1 MAANINIGAQR
12 HEPSL
17 PGDAE
22 ELTPPANQ
30 EEASSRPEV
39 SEQSG
44 NSAGEQSSDGS
55 PPSTPA
61 APLPEESAP
70 APAPINTL
78 RYGVGDTVILG
89 APRYASAV
97 AFAANGIE
105 EISDPIETPIDP
117 APPPSPPP
125 PPPSD
130 PLPPTPTPVDSLP
143 PNPDPV
149 DVTPAPTPTPTDPV
163 PVPAGGGNPTPSP
176 EGTTE
181 PTTPPVVVMP
191 KPGGSGTPTPT
202 PEPQEP
208 PVPTTN
214 APAIGGSPA
223 TVPVVPATPTPPA
236 NGVSPT
242 APTASAA
249 ELDAIDT
256 MLADPV
262 NAELIA
268 LARRTMGP
276 APTNSWVAEA
286 QVKRYGEARFQ
297 EIMYLHRALPEVRRC
312 YGEALSQAYF
322 AQLGPESFD
331 ELGNLLPGAGSNF
344 DINAFNTEYASRGDL
359 MARAFADKFAGV
371 PVTFEA
377 GAHGVT
383 SGDGAEPGLFMPVFR
398 VGGLFSVKIVPQRN
412 FDQSESGGNLPTTY
426 SPAIDMYSQ
435 QQYTLGP
442 DIGDHAALID
452 DTAVWFDPSMGF
464 MTDMQNIKPDEDSD
478 FDRVF
483 EFVVQAGIT
492 TMFVFVGSGVL
503 FGQGIAPTLT
513 TPGAAP
519 GIFANSM
526 FGFSSS
532 SWQYAALRGAAL
544 GGIGT
549 VVNSGVTGRTLTLGD
564 VARSMFTGGVM
575 GGLVNYARLD
585 TYGIAAGANGPQVV
599 NWGERLTAILGR
611 SAMQGLLQ
619 QVTGG
624 RFRDGLV
631 NGLTAEL
638 SSELT
643 RSLNAQIN
651 EWAQTNQ
658 VSPFIASQLRL
669 IAQGFSSA
677 LVQTAANGGQAGLE
691 AFLNDLIN
699 GSIGATGNA
708 ERAEIEEQIVWLR
721 QALDAED
728 YGTQARILDGLTRR
742 WMNNHPGT
750 TYDEALARVTDELGI
765 TVDTNHLVRDAN
777 GRLTAGGGTVITPA
791 FDDDGYLM
799 PGVVDPNA
807 SLEEQQAQLESYLRR
822 NGYSASESFE
832 IAANHF
838 SPQPQMTAEQA
849 ADFEVFNEQ
858 FLEQKSPPLLVAGA
872 ATGLIEDPR
881 ALINELQNQY
891 DSGQLKGQQ
900 DYVNAIGRLHEAFL
914 YLKDG
919 YTQTG
924 DRGIDDANATKLI
937 TMIGDLG
944 RQALDNGIVLPPD
957 TLATIQGANAF
968 EFGRAYFAM
977 MGTGVLAGIR
987 RVYGAMASS
996 PSVTGR
1002 IKELN
1007 ELIRS
1012 GRLTADE
1019 LAAAQKEIK
1028 EIRGEQLRL
1037 NNARGTEFE
1046 NATLT
1051 IEKLDKNT
1059 IKYTVTLSNGTVIT
1073 VIPDVVTA
1081 KRIVEIKNVV
1091 DLSYS
1096 RQLDGI
1102 IRIGKPVDIIV
1113 SPRTVNISEELWNR
1127 VTRSG
1132 GNFYRLDPATG
1143 IKTPLTQRPTR

>member
-1 MAANINIGAQR
+1 MATNINVGAQR
-12 HEPSL
+12 HERNVNERDAGETL
-17 PGDAE
+17 GDVA
-22 ELTPPANQ
+22 
-30 EEASSRPEV
+30 
-39 SEQSG
+39 EQSG
-44 NSAGEQSSDGS
+44 EETAGTQSQVSGQSGHSAGDQSPDDS
-55 PPSTPA
+55 PPSPPV
-61 APLPEESAP
+61 APPPEEAAP
-70 APAPINTL
+70 APSNYL
-78 RYGVGDTVILG
+78 RYGLGDTVILG
-89 APRYASAV
+89 APAYTRVNTPARNAL
-97 AFAANGIE
+97 E
-105 EISDPIETPIDP
+105 EVNEPIE
-117 APPPSPPP
+117 PPVDLSPSPPP
-125 PPPSD
+125 PPP
-130 PLPPTPTPVDSLP
+130 PTPTPPPNPVPVDALP
-143 PNPDPV
+143 PNPDPA
-149 DVTPAPTPTPTDPV
+149 D
-163 PVPAGGGNPTPSP
+163 
-176 EGTTE
+176 
-181 PTTPPVVVMP
+181 TTPPEPPPAFTVMP
-191 KPGGSGTPTPT
+191 KPGGNGTPTPT
-202 PEPQEP
+202 PETPEP
-208 PVPTTN
+208 TPVITN
-214 APAIGGSPA
+214 APAIGGSA
-223 TVPVVPATPTPPA
+223 GTTPTPPPPRTTGA
-236 NGVSPT
+236 TSA

-249 ELDAIDT
+249 ELESIDA

-262 NAELIA
+262 NHELIE
-268 LARRTMGP
+268 RTRQQIGP
-276 APTNSWVAEA
+276 APTNNWVAEA
-286 QVKRYGEARFQ
+286 QVARYGEARFQ
-297 EIMYLHRALPEVRRC
+297 EIMLLHRALSDVRAA
-312 YGEALSQAYF
+312 YAGELSRAYF
-322 AQLGPESFD
+322 AQLGPDAFD
-331 ELGNLLPGAGSNF
+331 ELGNVLPEAGSKF
-344 DINAFNTEYASRGDL
+344 DINAFNAEYTSRNDL
-359 MARAFADKFAGV
+359 MARAFADKFGGV

-377 GAHGVT
+377 GSHGGT
-383 SGDGAEPGLFMPVFR
+383 SGDGAEAGMFMPVFR

-464 MTDMQNIKPDEDSD
+464 MTDMQNIKPGEDSD

-492 TMFVFVGSGVL
+492 AAFVYVGSGIL
-503 FGQGIAPTLT
+503 FGPGVAATAT
-513 TPGAAP
+513 TPAAAP
-519 GIFANSM
+519 GIFANSL

-549 VVNSGVTGRTLTLGD
+549 VANSAVTGRTLTLGD

-585 TYGIAAGANGPQVV
+585 TYGIAAGANGSQVV

-624 RFRDGLV
+624 RFRDGLL

-638 SSELT
+638 SSELA
-643 RSLNAQIN
+643 RGLNAQIN

-677 LVQTAANGGQAGLE
+677 LVQTAANGGQAGLQ

-699 GSIGATGNA
+699 GSIGANGNA

-728 YGTQARILDGLTRR
+728 YGTQARILNGLTLR
-742 WMNNHPGT
+742 WMNNHPGA
-750 TYDEALARVTDELGI
+750 TYDEALARVTDELGV
-765 TVDTNHLVRDAN
+765 TVDTNHLVRDTN
-777 GRLTAGGGTVITPA
+777 GRLTVAGGNVITPA

-807 SLEEQQAQLESYLRR
+807 SIEEQQAQLESYLRR

-838 SPQPQMTAEQA
+838 FPQPQMTAEQA

-858 FLEQKSPPLLVAGA
+858 FLEQKSPPLFVAGA

-944 RQALDNGIVLPPD
+944 RQALDSGIALPPD

-1019 LAAAQKEIK
+1019 VAAAKKEIK

-1051 IEKLDKNT
+1051 VEKLDKNT
-1059 IKYTVTLSNGTVIT
+1059 TKYTVTLTNGTIIT

-1081 KRIVEIKNVV
+1081 QRIVEIKNVV
-1091 DLSYS
+1091 DLKYS
-1096 RQLDGI
+1096 TQLQGI
-1102 IRIGKPVDIIV
+1102 IGIGKPVDIVV
-1113 SPRTVNISEELWNR
+1113 SPRTANISLKLWDDVR
-1127 VTRSG
+1127 RDG

-1143 IKTPLTQRPTR
+1143 IKTLLKERPTK